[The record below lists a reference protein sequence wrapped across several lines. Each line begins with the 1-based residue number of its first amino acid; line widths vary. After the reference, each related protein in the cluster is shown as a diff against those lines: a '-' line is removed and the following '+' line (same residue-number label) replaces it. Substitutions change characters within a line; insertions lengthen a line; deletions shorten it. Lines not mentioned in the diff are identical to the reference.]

1 MAFMMAAMGPF
12 HLESDAAAWSILLAS
27 LLLDL
32 MLYNSDFSNVWSLS
46 PFVLL
51 QTTEDSQVC

>member
-1 MAFMMAAMGPF
+1 MTFMMAALGPF
-12 HLESDAAAWSILLAS
+12 HLQRDAAARSLLLTS

-32 MLYNSDFSNVWSLS
+32 MLYNSDFSNVWSLG

-51 QTTEDSQVC
+51 QIIEDSQFC

>member
-27 LLLDL
+27 LLLGL
-32 MLYNSDFSNVWSLS
+32 MLHNSDFSNVWSLS

-51 QTTEDSQVC
+51 